1 MKKLFLFLAALALG
15 FGQLMAEEVTFSV
28 SELKATLPSNNTN
41 IAIPYTWDGAPAPV
55 TVTIAKKDGT
65 EATLGVSTVIA
76 LTNAYEVTVSL
87 VGNGSLNLVKFVTNP
102 ATQAANATAST
113 GTFASGTWTPA
124 EGTTPTSVTF
134 TITGTFRLTQIAV
147 DYTKTNS
154 GTDPVTAWTQELTV
168 GVGQTGQ
175 IEYTMDG
182 TPKAV
187 TYTSSDTKVA
197 TVAANGK
204 VTGVAVG
211 TCTVSTIID
220 EENGNRWTKETAVT
234 VIQPE
239 AVLVANAATYT
250 GAEPFICDYLTKDI
264 YALNNL
270 GKYEKW
276 GVMESVN
283 DLASVTTYEGKL
295 VVNNTDNCEYKF
307 VGGAWVN
314 VGSVLPIEIETETNY
329 KNMTY
334 YNEENN
340 PEGGWY
346 CRWGY
351 TNTFNKFVYDA
362 ETNTNTVN
370 PYEGAGGWEPYQSFK
385 IEGLNPGDTYKV
397 SFKYTGSAWHS
408 WSSYTKLPFYVLNNE
423 NFGSTLYV
431 EEPNSEVLAVALL
444 PNTET
449 TNKEYTLQFD
459 ATDDFCVLAV
469 QFGVCD
475 DGTHDPAFA
484 FSFADL
490 KIERV
495 PVVEQYVN
503 NFKLVSV
510 DNGTY
515 TPLAYIENIS
525 AARENA
531 YTLPYIPV
539 TATQIGMKFKVYDTC
554 TGWSAIFCARNTH
567 AGTGISLYMNGNDR
581 AHFGYFTGDTRGAGD
596 NFAPFSLNT
605 DYEVTA
611 DVTKLVVNGTTYE
624 TGNTVTNATTRA
636 LSLFANPEWDNA
648 MRGRIE
654 YCTIAEA
661 EETLFDFKPAMRHD
675 GVFGFYDAASG
686 LFVLPAQG
694 KLDGYGFETLEDQS
708 YIYFTTEPR
717 TMFVGFTEKYEP
729 TVQNMTPAFTWTSSD
744 ESIATVAADG
754 TVTGVARGTVT
765 ITATDTNSDWTAS
778 YVLTVEPAT
787 VAANNVEV
795 WDGTSDAILGS
806 IRIGGDQYKFAY
818 TVDINSGM
826 GYNGDYF
833 NHIFGE
839 PAKDESGKAWYEAD
853 YAMTNVPEAIWIYGN
868 NVLPNSWSGNMG
880 DVYVRRYFK
889 AEGELPAQLYMP
901 AAHDDAP
908 CEYYINGTL
917 IWARNGWEPGVNGWY
932 EDEIVK
938 LNDEQRALIKN
949 DGSVNVFAY
958 HVHQNWGGRYADGGI
973 YGNSMADNS
982 PSKKFESNENRQRL
996 ANAVAQAEGV
1006 EGIDPEVLEYAQGA
1020 TVCLQD
1026 AGRALDLV
1034 RWELRKAL
1042 SPRHDFDFASAE
1054 PADGLEC
1061 WLYNVGTGQFL
1072 CGSNDWGTHASVEYN
1087 ISAWPMILHANKSGE
1102 NRFSIQTNLPN
1113 GLRNANDG
1121 LGHNGYVDCGYGDD
1135 FTTSEGWAWTFEP
1148 VGDGTYRIINSSNSG
1163 ENIYLGVT
1171 KNYNYQV
1178 DTDKAG
1184 ADDPYNLWKVI
1195 TRAQL
1200 EGLASVATPEN
1211 PADVSFFIHQNT
1223 FSQNDF
1229 EGMDKWADNVNA
1241 EMEDS
1246 KWVRIAGSVWEWK
1259 NNNSGGDFVYE
1270 MWNCRPD
1277 EGKLYLIQDIE
1288 GLPAGQYYVECT
1300 GYYRDGNWDDAL
1312 AGNTRQ
1318 LAFLYAGTEDNC
1330 TPLPS
1335 IMDGANKGAGYGRIG
1350 EAFIPD
1356 GCTDAQR
1363 FFKLNTYAVQS
1374 PVVTVGEDGKL
1385 QIGVYRPAN
1394 DDLKGGDWITADN
1407 FRLYCVGQENAL
1419 TVTVGDALYATYVA
1433 PVDVDFSYAQVSAY
1447 AAQPKT
1453 DYVHLEPVTTVPAG
1467 TAVVV
1472 KAEAAGT
1479 YPVAQ
1484 TTGAALGTDNSLV
1497 AATEAVTADGSQYVL
1512 AKPEGE
1518 EVGFYQVNEG
1528 TTIAAG
1534 KGYLVIT
1541 GGSVKPFYGFDP
1553 NGATGISGIN
1563 IDENAVIYNLA
1574 GQRVSKAVKGINI
1587 INGKKVLK

>member
-1 MKKLFLFLAALALG
+1 MKKLFLFLAALTLG

-28 SELKATLPSNNTN
+28 SALKATLPSDNTN

-55 TVTIAKKDGT
+55 TVTLAKEGT
-65 EATLGVSTVIA
+65 TTQSVGTQIQLATGYTITV
-76 LTNAYEVTVSL
+76 
-87 VGNGSLNLVKFVTNP
+87 
-102 ATQAANATAST
+102 ATT
-113 GTFASGTWTPA
+113 GTLNSVAFATSGNANKLTAESGTYTGSGKSGTWTPA
-124 EGTTPTSVTF
+124 EGTTPSSVVF
-134 TITGTFRLTQIAV
+134 TTTGSFPLSSITV
-147 DYTKTNS
+147 DYTPKGNV
-154 GTDPVTAWTQELTV
+154 GDDPVTAWTQELTV

-175 IEYTMDG
+175 IEFTMDG
-182 TPKAV
+182 TPAAV
-187 TYTSSDTKVA
+187 TYTSSNTKVA

-211 TCTVSTIID
+211 TCTVTTTID

-234 VIQPE
+234 VVQPE

-250 GAEPFICDYLTKDI
+250 GSEPFICDYLTKDI

-276 GVMESVN
+276 GVMEAVN
-283 DLASVTTYEGKL
+283 GLEGVTTYEGKL
-295 VVNNTDNCEYKF
+295 VTNNADNCEYKF

-314 VGSVLPIEIETETNY
+314 VGSVLPQEIDTETNY
-329 KNMTY
+329 KNMQW
-334 YNEENN
+334 NE
-340 PEGGWY
+340 GWT
-346 CRWGY
+346 CRHGY
-351 TNTFNKFVYDA
+351 ESTFNKFVYNE
-362 ETNTNTVN
+362 ETNTNTID
-370 PYEGAGGWEPYQSFK
+370 PYEGQGGFEPYQSFQ
-385 IEGLNPGDTYKV
+385 IDGLNPGDTYKV
-397 SFKYTGSAWHS
+397 SFKYSGKAWFS
-408 WSSYTKLPFYVLNNE
+408 WGGREHYTSMPFYVANTEDITRDLVTYEAGGNI
-423 NFGSTLYV
+423 
-431 EEPNSEVLAVALL
+431 LAVASL

-449 TNKEYTLQFD
+449 TNKEYSLQFD

-469 QFGVCD
+469 QFGVCE
-475 DGTHDPAFA
+475 DGSQGFA

-490 KIERV
+490 KIERI

-510 DNGTY
+510 DNGAY

-539 TATQIGMKFKVYDTC
+539 TATQIGMKFKVYDTSS
-554 TGWSAIFCARNTH
+554 GWSAIFCARNTH

-596 NFAPFSLNT
+596 NFAPFSLET
-605 DYEVTA
+605 DYTITA

-624 TGNTVTNATTRA
+624 TGNTETNATTRA

-694 KLDGYGFETLEDQS
+694 KLDGYSFATLEDQS

-717 TMFVGFTEKYEP
+717 TMFVGFTAKYEP
-729 TVQNMTPAFTWTSSD
+729 VVQNIEPAFTWTSSD

-778 YVLTVEPAT
+778 YVLAVEPAT

-795 WDGTSDAILGS
+795 WDGSSDAILGS
-806 IRIGGDQYKFAY
+806 IRIDGDQYRFAY

-917 IWARNGWEPGVNGWY
+917 VWARNGYEPGVNGWY

-938 LNDEQRALIKN
+938 LNDEQRALIKT

-982 PSKKFESNENRQRL
+982 PSKRFESNENRQRL

-1061 WLYNVGTGQFL
+1061 WLLNVGTGQFL

-1087 ISAWPMILHANKSGE
+1087 ISSWPMILHANTSGA

-1135 FTTSEGWAWTFEP
+1135 FKTSEGWAWTFEP
-1148 VGDGTYRIINSSNSG
+1148 VGDGTYRIIQSG
-1163 ENIYLGVT
+1163 REAEDGKYLGVT
-1171 KNYNYQV
+1171 QDYRYQV

-1184 ADDPYNLWKVI
+1184 ADNPYNFWKII

-1300 GYYRDGNWDDAL
+1300 GYYRDGNWDDAI

-1318 LAFLYAGTEDNC
+1318 LAFLYAGTEENC

-1335 IMDGANKGAGYGRIG
+1335 IMDGANKGAGYGRLA
-1350 EAFIPD
+1350 ETLIPD

-1553 NGATGISGIN
+1553 DGATGISGIN

>member
-1 MKKLFLFLAALALG
+1 MKKHFLLLASLVLG
-15 FGQLMAEEVTFSV
+15 LGQLMADEVTFSA
-28 SELKATLPSNNTN
+28 SALYATLPSGNTKVN
-41 IAIPYTWDGAPAPV
+41 LPFVWDGAPAPV
-55 TVTIAKKDGT
+55 TVTLAKEGAETQSVASGQIQFSKDFTITVATTGT
-65 EATLGVSTVIA
+65 LDK
-76 LTNAYEVTVSL
+76 VT
-87 VGNGSLNLVKFVTNP
+87 F
-102 ATQAANATAST
+102 NATST
-113 GTFASGTWTPA
+113 TLKNLSADAGNYASGVWTPD
-124 EGTTPTSVTF
+124 GDNTYSTVTF
-134 TITGTFRLTQIAV
+134 TTTGTVPVKSITV
-147 DYTKTNS
+147 EYTPKGNTGS
-154 GTDPVTAWTQELTV
+154 DPVTAWTEELTV

-175 IEYTMDG
+175 IQFTMEG
-182 TPKAV
+182 TPAAV
-187 TYTSSDTKVA
+187 TYTSSNTKVA

-211 TCTVSTIID
+211 TCTVTTTID

-234 VIQPE
+234 VVQPE

-250 GAEPFICDYLTKDI
+250 GAEPFICDYLTREI

-270 GKYEKW
+270 GQYEKW
-276 GVMESVN
+276 GIMESVN
-283 DLASVTTYEGKL
+283 GLTGVTTYEGKL
-295 VVNNTDNCEYKF
+295 VTNNADNCEYKF
-307 VGGAWVN
+307 SGGAWVN
-314 VGSVLPIEIETETNY
+314 VGSVLPQEIAETGY

-334 YNEENN
+334 YNSETN
-340 PEGGWY
+340 PDGGWY
-346 CRWGY
+346 CRGGY

-397 SFKYTGSAWHS
+397 SFKYTGSAWRS

-431 EEPNSEVLAVALL
+431 EEPNNEVLAVALL

-449 TNKEYTLQFD
+449 TNKEYVLQFD

-539 TATQIGMKFKVYDTC
+539 TATQIGMKFKVYDTSS
-554 TGWSAIFCARNTH
+554 GWSAIFCARNTH

-596 NFAPFSLNT
+596 NFAPFSLET
-605 DYEVTA
+605 DYTITA

-694 KLDGYGFETLEDQS
+694 KLDGYSFATLEDQS

-717 TMFVGFTEKYEP
+717 TMFVGFTEKFEP
-729 TVQNMTPAFTWTSSD
+729 TVQNMNPTFTWTSSD

-778 YVLTVEPAT
+778 YVLAVEPAT
-787 VAANNVEV
+787 VAANYVEV
-795 WDGTSDAILGS
+795 WDGTSDAIVGS
-806 IRIGGDQYKFAY
+806 IRWSGDQYKFAY

-839 PAKDESGKAWYEAD
+839 PAKDESGKAWYDAD
-853 YAMTNVPEAIWIYGN
+853 YAMTNVPEAIWVYGN

-889 AEGELPAQLYMP
+889 AQGELPAQLYMP

-917 IWARNGWEPGVNGWY
+917 VWARNGYEPGVNGWY
-932 EDEIVK
+932 EAEVVK
-938 LNDEQRALIKN
+938 LNDEQRALIKT

-973 YGNSMADNS
+973 YGNSLADNS
-982 PSKKFESNENRQRL
+982 PSKSFEDNENAKRL

-1006 EGIDPEVLEYAQGA
+1006 EGIDPEVLEYCQNA

-1026 AGRALDLV
+1026 VNYALDLV

-1061 WLYNVGTGQFL
+1061 WLLNVGTGQFL

-1087 ISAWPMILHANKSGE
+1087 ISAWPMILHANTSGA

-1135 FTTSEGWAWTFEP
+1135 FKTSEGWAWTFEP
-1148 VGDGTYRIINSSNSG
+1148 VGDGTYRIIQSG
-1163 ENIYLGVT
+1163 REAENGKYLGVT

-1195 TRAQL
+1195 TRDQL
-1200 EGLASVATPEN
+1200 MDLATAATPED

-1229 EGMDKWADNVNA
+1229 EGMDKWAANVTK
-1241 EMEDS
+1241 EMDDS
-1246 KWVRIAGSVWEWK
+1246 KWIRIAGSVWEWK

-1270 MWNCRPD
+1270 MWNCRP
-1277 EGKLYLIQDIE
+1277 EGGKLYLIQDIE
-1288 GLPAGQYYVECT
+1288 GLPSGQYYVECT
-1300 GYYRDGNWDDAL
+1300 GYYRDGNWSDAL
-1312 AGNTRQ
+1312 AGSTRQ
-1318 LAFLYAGTEDNC
+1318 LAFLYAGTEENC

-1350 EAFIPD
+1350 DDLIPD

-1363 FFKLNTYAVQS
+1363 FFKLNTYAVKS
-1374 PVVTVGEDGKL
+1374 PVVNVSSDGKL

-1394 DDLKGGDWITADN
+1394 DDLKEGDWITADN
-1407 FRLYCVGQENAL
+1407 FRLYRVGDAL
-1419 TVTVGDALYATYVA
+1419 YETVTVGEALYATYVA
-1433 PVDVDFSYAQVSAY
+1433 PVDVDFTGAEVSAFAAQVN
-1447 AAQPKT
+1447 KNKEG
-1453 DYVHLEPVTTVPAG
+1453 YVHLEPVTTVPAG

-1472 KAEAAGT
+1472 MADAAGT
-1479 YPVAQ
+1479 YDVNI
-1484 TTGAALGTDNSLV
+1484 TTDAALGTENDLV
-1497 AATEAVTADGSQYVL
+1497 AATEAVTADGSQFVL
-1512 AKPEGE
+1512 AQKEQGI
-1518 EVGFYQVNEG
+1518 GFYKATAG

-1534 KGYLVIT
+1534 KGYIVIENA
-1541 GGSVKPFYGFDP
+1541 VKVFYGFDP
-1553 NGATGISGIN
+1553 DDGTGIN
-1563 IDENAVIYNLA
+1563 DVEVADENAPIYNVA
-1574 GQRVSKAVKGINI
+1574 GQRLQKMQKGINI
-1587 INGKKVLK
+1587 VGNKKVLK